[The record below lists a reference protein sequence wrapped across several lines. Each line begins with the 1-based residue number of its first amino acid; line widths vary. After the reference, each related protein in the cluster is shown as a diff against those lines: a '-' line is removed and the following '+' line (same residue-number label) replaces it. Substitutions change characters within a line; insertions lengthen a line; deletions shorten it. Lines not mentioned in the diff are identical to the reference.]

1 MFRPLLASAVIA
13 MTSVAPAYA
22 MQIFVK
28 TLTGK
33 TITLDVEP
41 SDTIEN
47 VKAKIQDKEGVPPD
61 QQRLIFA
68 GKQLEDGRTL
78 SDYNIQKEST
88 LHLVLRLAA
97 SASGVTDMNAVT
109 QLMAVTDAVGA
120 RVRSH
125 LGAAPSDSSV
135 SVSSSGAER
144 DWNVWASSS
153 ALRLSGNDD
162 GAGGSLTLGAD
173 TSIGSDAIAG
183 FYLAYDWSKLLEN
196 GQDNA
201 ARAPAAGAYLG
212 MSLAERYVLDAHFG
226 YARPEYAV
234 SGSDFQSNRVM
245 GSVGLTGSWG
255 LGSMTLSPSIRV
267 SAYEENVPAHS
278 EGTATF
284 GADSRQFW
292 STAASIRAEAKTGL
306 ANTDLR
312 PYAEVSIGRSGLSS
326 DIDGKLYFGT
336 TRGALGLTGT
346 LGTGVLS
353 VELSGGD
360 VFEGTRDTR
369 VSASYSISF

>member
-1 MFRPLLASAVIA
+1 MFRTLLASAVIA
-13 MTSVAPAYA
+13 LTSVAPAHA

-47 VKAKIQDKEGVPPD
+47 VKAKIQDKEGIPPD

-97 SASGVTDMNAVT
+97 SASGVTDANAVT

-125 LGAAPSDSSV
+125 LGAAPSDSPV

-144 DWNVWASSS
+144 DWNVWANSS

-162 GAGGSLTLGAD
+162 GDGGNFTLGAD
-173 TSIGSDAIAG
+173 TVIGSNAIAG

-196 GQDNA
+196 GQDSA
-201 ARAPAAGAYLG
+201 ARAPAVGAYLG
-212 MSLAERYVLDAHFG
+212 MSFAERYVLDAHFG
-226 YARPEYAV
+226 YARPEYTV

-255 LGSMTLSPSIRV
+255 VGSMTVSHSIRV

-284 GADSRQFW
+284 DADNRQFW
-292 STAASIRAEAKTGL
+292 STAASIRAVATSGIGDT
-306 ANTDLR
+306 NLR
-312 PYAEVSIGRSGLSS
+312 PYAEISVGRSGLSS
-326 DIDGKLYFGT
+326 EIDGNHHFGV
-336 TRGALGLTGT
+336 TRGALGLTGS
-346 LGTGVLS
+346 LGSGALS

-360 VFEGTRDTR
+360 VFEDSQDSRIF
-369 VSASYSISF
+369 ASYSMSF

>member
-196 GQDNA
+196 GVDSA
-201 ARAPAAGAYLG
+201 ARAPAVGAYLG
-212 MSLAERYVLDAHFG
+212 VSLAERYVLDAHFG
-226 YARPEYAV
+226 LARPEYTV
-234 SGSDFQSNRVM
+234 RGSDFQTNRVM
-245 GSVGLTGSWG
+245 GSVGLSGSWG
-255 LGSMTLSPSIRV
+255 VGSIIFSPSIRV
-267 SAYEENVPAHS
+267 SGYEEDVPAHS

-284 GADSRQFW
+284 DADNRQFW
-292 STAASIRAEAKTGL
+292 STAASIRAAAISGL
-306 ANTDLR
+306 GDTHLR
-312 PYAEVSIGRSGLSS
+312 PYAEVSLGRSGLSS
-326 DIDGKLYFGT
+326 EIDGNHYFGV
-336 TRGALGLTGT
+336 TRGALGLTGS
-346 LGTGVLS
+346 LGSGAMS

-360 VFEGTRDTR
+360 LLEDTQDSHI
-369 VSASYSISF
+369 SASYSMSF